1 MTHEER
7 LPDTRLGAG
16 LLTKLQGTDSYIVS
30 IRDDGPIAQS
40 KRADGQMGIKEKD
53 ESIERAQAREGTEE
67 AVFVKETEGFV
78 ELGVPETIRGTELE
92 HNLVRTYRTAGRDET
107 SPLPEADGVF
117 YFEASQEVPEGMPTM
132 EAENGGYR
140 TGYTWEVLDGDV
152 SKELMNDH
160 VVDLE
165 RGDIMERDI
174 SVYDLEYMETDEG
187 VTHFNRPTALL
198 EPKQDRIAVFRGGQL
213 EYEGDVEG
221 FQDFLQDEYGWDMD
235 EVNTPATAKVQAR
248 MDAYG
253 DQLGQQTSREF
264 VNDKYMQGISG
275 IGEAFSNFP
284 EP

>member
-1 MTHEER
+1 MTHEKR
-7 LPDTRLGAG
+7 IPDTRLGAG
-16 LLTKLQGTDSYIVS
+16 LLTKLQRDDSFIVS

-67 AVFVKETEGFV
+67 AVFVRETGDST
-78 ELGVPETIRGTELE
+78 ELGVPETIRSTELE
-92 HNLVRTYRTAGRDET
+92 HNLVKTYRAAGRDES

-117 YFEASQEVPEGMPTM
+117 YFEASQEVPEGMPSM
-132 EAENGGYR
+132 EADDGGYR

-160 VVDLE
+160 VVNLK
-165 RGDIMERDI
+165 RGDIMEGDI
-174 SVYDLEYMETDEG
+174 NVYDLEYMESEG
-187 VTHFNRPTALL
+187 EVTHFNRPTALL
-198 EPKQDRIAVFRGGQL
+198 EPKQDRIAVFREGDL

-221 FQDFLQDEYGWDMD
+221 FQDFLEEEYDWDMD
-235 EVNTPATAKVQAR
+235 EVDTPATAKVQAR

-253 DQLGQQTSREF
+253 DKLGQQTSREF
-264 VNDKYMQGISG
+264 VNDKHMQAISG
-275 IGEAFSNFP
+275 IGEAFSNSP

>member
-1 MTHEER
+1 MTHEKR

-16 LLTKLQGTDSYIVS
+16 LLTKLQGMDSFIVS

-53 ESIERAQAREGTEE
+53 ESIEDAQAREGTEE
-67 AVFVKETEGFV
+67 AVFVKETEDST
-78 ELGVPETIRGTELE
+78 ELGIPETIRGTELE
-92 HNLVRTYRTAGRDET
+92 HNLVRTYRTAGRDES
-107 SPLPEADGVF
+107 SPLPEADEVF

-132 EAENGGYR
+132 EAEDGGYR

-160 VVDLE
+160 VVDMSREDILG
-165 RGDIMERDI
+165 GDIN
-174 SVYDLEYMETDEG
+174 VYDLEYMESDGE

-198 EPKQDRIAVFRGGQL
+198 EPKQDRVAVFRGGDL

-221 FQDFLQDEYGWDMD
+221 FQDFIQDEYDWDMD
-235 EVNTPATAKVQAR
+235 DVGTPATAKVQAR

-253 DQLGQQTSREF
+253 DELGQQTSREF
-264 VNDKYMQGISG
+264 VNDEYMQGISR
-275 IGEAFSNFP
+275 IGKAFRDFP